1 MDAHE
6 LVSEL
11 RFLGWEDA
19 KTRNRTPEWLKAL
32 LLGASQEYLREFLRW
47 CTGLAALPPRQD
59 EGANEQVGDKRRQE
73 SASERV
79 VTVSLFTL
87 F

>member
-1 MDAHE
+1 M

-59 EGANEQVGDKRRQE
+59 DGPNEPLDKRRQE

-79 VTVSLFTL
+79 VTVSLFAL